1 MVRYE
6 SVIES
11 IGGTPLVRVHRLAA
25 GLLPRVYVKLEHQN
39 PGGSVK
45 DRAALS
51 MIRAAERDGALRPG
65 GTVVEVTSGNT
76 GVGLALV
83 AAHLGY
89 RAVIFTSSQI
99 AAEKISLLRAYGA
112 EVRLVDAF
120 VPKGHPDSLS
130 AAADR
135 FVDGTPGA
143 WRADQYDNP
152 ANPAAHVG
160 STGPEIW
167 ADTEGAVTHF
177 VASVGTG
184 GTISGTGRALKELS
198 GGAVRVIAADPA
210 GSSYSG
216 GDGSPKY
223 IEGAGHTVHPEADE
237 DIWPQ
242 SFHLD
247 VVDEYVTVDD
257 REAILTARRAARED
271 GLLLGGSAGTAL
283 AAALRLAGRLGRD
296 DVVVALAPDS
306 GRNALS
312 TYFDDEW
319 LADRGFVF
327 EQRDAPTLEGL
338 VEEPAARTGLHLSVA
353 EAVERLEE
361 SGTDAAAPVLAVYL
375 RSDHEAP
382 FSARDAA
389 GLVTLD
395 GLRRALA
402 AGAGEGLVRDH
413 VAAPP
418 PTVGIGRSPGEV
430 LAALDASHPG
440 WAAASVLRDGR
451 IVGVIT
457 RETLVAHTDRADRL
471 VVAR

>member
-11 IGGTPLVRVHRLAA
+11 IGGTPLVRVHRLAE

-51 MIRAAERDGALRPG
+51 MIRAAERDGALRSG

-89 RAVIFTSSQI
+89 RAVVFTSSRI
-99 AAEKISLLRAYGA
+99 AEEKIRLLRAYGA

-120 VPKGHPDSLS
+120 VPKGHPDSLGT
-130 AAADR
+130 AADR
-135 FVDGTPGA
+135 FVAETPGA

-160 STGPEIW
+160 TTGPEIW
-167 ADTEGAVTHF
+167 SDTEGAVTHF

-198 GGAVRVIAADPA
+198 DGAVRVIAADPF

-223 IEGAGHTVHPEADE
+223 IEGAGHTVHPDAVE

-247 VVDEYVTVDD
+247 VVDDYVTVTD

-283 AAALRLAGRLGRD
+283 AAALRLAERLGPD

-312 TYFDDEW
+312 TYYDDEW
-319 LADRGFVF
+319 LADRGFAF
-327 EQRDAPTLEGL
+327 EAGGGPTLEGRF
-338 VEEPAARTGLHLSVA
+338 EEPAPRVGLHLSVA
-353 EAVERLEE
+353 EAIERLDQG
-361 SGTDAAAPVLAVYL
+361 GTDAAAPVLAVYR

-382 FSARDAA
+382 IPALEVA

-395 GLRRALA
+395 GLRAALA
-402 AGAGEGLVRDH
+402 AGAGDELVRGH
-413 VAAPP
+413 VAAAP
-418 PTVGIGRSPGEV
+418 PTVGVGRTPGDV
-430 LAALDASHPG
+430 IAQLDAAHAG
-440 WAAASVLRDGR
+440 WVAASVLCDGR
-451 IVGVIT
+451 IVGVTT
-457 RETLVAHTDRADRL
+457 RASLVAPADLDDRAA
-471 VVAR
+471 VAR

>member
-1 MVRYE
+1 MTRYE

-25 GLLPRVYVKLEHQN
+25 GLHPRVYVKLEHQN

-51 MIRAAERDGALRPG
+51 MIRAAERDGSLRPG

-83 AAHLGY
+83 GAHLGY
-89 RAVIFTSSQI
+89 RAVIFTSSRI
-99 AAEKISLLRAYGA
+99 AVEKIRLLRAYGA
-112 EVRLVDAF
+112 DVRLVDAF
-120 VPKGHPDSLS
+120 VPKGHPDSLG

-135 FVDGTPGA
+135 FVDETPGA

-184 GTISGTGRALKELS
+184 GTISGTGRALKALS
-198 GGAVRVIAADPA
+198 DGAVRVIAADPF

-223 IEGAGHTVHPEADE
+223 VEGAGHTVHPEAEE
-237 DIWPQ
+237 DVWPR
-242 SFHLD
+242 SFDLAA
-247 VVDEYVTVDD
+247 VDEYITVDD
-257 REAILTARRAARED
+257 REAIFTARRAAREE

-283 AAALRLAGRLGRD
+283 AAALRLAERLGPD
-296 DVVVALAPDS
+296 DVIVALAPDS

-312 TYFDDEW
+312 TYYDDEW
-319 LADRGFVF
+319 LADRGFVI
-327 EQRDAPTLEGL
+327 EQSEVPTLEGL
-338 VEEPAARTGLHLSVA
+338 VDEPAPRVGLHLTVA
-353 EAVERLEE
+353 EAVARLDERE
-361 SGTDAAAPVLAVYL
+361 TDAAAPVLAVY
-375 RSDHEAP
+375 RRADHEAP
-382 FSARDAA
+382 IPALDVA

-395 GLRRALA
+395 GLRRALES
-402 AGAGEGLVRDH
+402 GFGEDLVRAH
-413 VAAPP
+413 IVAAP
-418 PTVGIGRSPGEV
+418 PTVGIGRTADAA
-430 LAALDASHPG
+430 LAALDASQG
-440 WAAASVLRDGR
+440 SWTAASVLRDGR
-451 IVGVIT
+451 IVGVTT
-457 RETLVAHTDRADRL
+457 RETLVAHAARAGRL
-471 VVAR
+471 AVAR

>member
-1 MVRYE
+1 MVLYE

-11 IGGTPLVRVHRLAA
+11 IGGTPLIRVHHLAA
-25 GLLPRVYVKLEHQN
+25 GLRPRVYVKLEYQN

-51 MIRAAERDGALRPG
+51 MVRAAERDGSLRPG

-99 AAEKISLLRAYGA
+99 ASEKIRLLRAYGA

-120 VPKGHPDSLS
+120 VPKGHPDSLG

-135 FVDGTPGA
+135 FVAQTPGA
-143 WRADQYDNP
+143 WRAGQYDNP
-152 ANPAAHVG
+152 ANPAAHVE

-167 ADTEGAVTHF
+167 ADTGGAVTHV

-184 GTISGTGRALKELS
+184 GTISGTGRSLKTLS
-198 GGAVRVIAADPA
+198 RGAVRVIAADPA

-223 IEGAGHTVHPEADE
+223 IEGAGHTVHPEAEE
-237 DIWPQ
+237 DVWPEA
-242 SFHLD
+242 FHLD
-247 VVDEYVTVDD
+247 VVDEYLTVTD

-271 GLLLGGSAGTAL
+271 GILLGGSAGTAL
-283 AAALRLAGRLGRD
+283 AAALRLAERLGPD

-312 TYFDDEW
+312 TYYDDEW

-327 EQRDAPTLEGL
+327 EEGDAPSLDGL
-338 VEEPAARTGLHLSVA
+338 VEEPAQRVATHLTVA
-353 EAVERLEE
+353 EAVARLGRGE
-361 SGTDAAAPVLAVYL
+361 
-375 RSDHEAP
+375 
-382 FSARDAA
+382 RDAA
-389 GLVTLD
+389 SPVPVVYRRSDGEAPIPAADVAGIVTLD
-395 GLRRALA
+395 GLRDALT
-402 AGAGEGLVRDH
+402 AGAGDELVRDH
-413 VAAPP
+413 TSPAP
-418 PTVGIGRSPGEV
+418 PTVGIGRAPDVV
-430 LAALDASHPG
+430 LARHDAAHPG
-440 WAAASVLRDGR
+440 WIAASVVRDGR

-457 RETLVAHTDRADRL
+457 RETLVAHAVRSDGLA
-471 VVAR
+471 VAR